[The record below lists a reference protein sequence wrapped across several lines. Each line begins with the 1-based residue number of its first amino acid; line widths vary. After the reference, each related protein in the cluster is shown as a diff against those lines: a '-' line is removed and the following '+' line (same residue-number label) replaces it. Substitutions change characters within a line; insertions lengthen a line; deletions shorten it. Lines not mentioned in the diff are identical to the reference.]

1 LKLLSL
7 KLVIRKTVPNYENNY
22 SLNNSIAV
30 ASNLYCASLF
40 TKMSNLK
47 NIPCH
52 SLNKQKDLC
61 LFVNTIASPVKL
73 EMFHEWM
80 NEFANL
86 VVSTDSVAIVG
97 EEFGCVRMQEC
108 RDIIAS
114 YYINKFSKGCSSP
127 RFKMCIRL
135 TETTLFHCAP
145 RRLSYEVCSKS
156 KVTFYFQEKLLIYL
170 SILMLSPSK

>member
-1 LKLLSL
+1 
-7 KLVIRKTVPNYENNY
+7 
-22 SLNNSIAV
+22 
-30 ASNLYCASLF
+30 
-40 TKMSNLK
+40 MSNLK

-52 SLNKQKDLC
+52 SLNKQKDQC

-135 TETTLFHCAP
+135 TETTPFHCAP
-145 RRLSYEVCSKS
+145 RRLSYYEREIVSDT
-156 KVTFYFQEKLLIYL
+156 VNNLLADKIIRPSNSPYL
-170 SILMLSPSK
+170 RLWY